1 MVPEFHTLTIAEKRL
16 ETADAVSLRFAVP
29 AQLAAKYRFVQGQ
42 FLTLRAVLD
51 GEDVR
56 RSYSICSAVDDG
68 ELRVAVKRVDGGR
81 FSNFA
86 FEQLKAGQLIE
97 VMTPDGRFFTAL
109 DAGHRKH
116 YLAFAAGSGITPV
129 LSHIKTI
136 FRREPKSRFTLI
148 YGNRNHASIL
158 FGEELEDLKDRYLDR
173 FALYHVL
180 SREPQEVELFHGRI
194 DAAKCAAFLEML
206 VPVASIDEV
215 FVCGPYSMIDE
226 VSAALTAR
234 GFDSRL
240 IHVERFG
247 TPPAAGH
254 RGVPASAPAL
264 ATVGAGA
271 NVTAI
276 LDGKRRQFTLG
287 YHDIPVL
294 DALLQIT
301 YEAPYACKA
310 GVCCTCRARVLEGE
324 VVMDNN
330 YTLEEE
336 EIARGF
342 VLTCQA
348 HPRSPRLVVSY
359 DER

>member
-16 ETADAVSLRFAVP
+16 ETPDAVSLRFAVP
-29 AQLAAKYRFVQGQ
+29 PQLASKYRFVQGQ
-42 FLTLRAVLD
+42 FLTLRAELD
-51 GEDVR
+51 GEEIR
-56 RSYSICSAVDDG
+56 RSYSICAGADDG

-86 FEQLKAGQLIE
+86 FEQLKAGQPID
-97 VMTPDGRFFTAL
+97 VMTPDGRFFTTL
-109 DAGHRKH
+109 DPGQRKH
-116 YLAFAAGSGITPV
+116 YVAFAAGSGITPV

-136 FRREPKSRFTLI
+136 FRREPNSRITLI
-148 YGNRNHASIL
+148 YGNRNHGSIL
-158 FGEELEDLKDRYLDR
+158 FGEELEDLKDRHIDR

-180 SREPQEVELFHGRI
+180 SREPQEVELFFGRI
-194 DAAKCAAFLEML
+194 DAAKCAAFLDTL
-206 VPVASIDEV
+206 VPVASIDEA
-215 FVCGPYSMIDE
+215 FLCGPYSMIDE
-226 VSAALTAR
+226 VTAALTAR
-234 GFDSRL
+234 GFASQHV
-240 IHVERFG
+240 HVERFG
-247 TPPAAGH
+247 TPPTAGH
-254 RGVPASAPAL
+254 RGAPSAALPAAS
-264 ATVGAGA
+264 VGAGA
-271 NVTAI
+271 SVTAI
-276 LDGKRRQFTLG
+276 LDGKRREFTLG

-330 YTLEEE
+330 YTLEDE